1 MVAACSSTT
10 LPWEASLEVTS
21 PAGTSLSFRKVT
33 WSWAQEALPVAGRHW
48 ATYETGDLKRELLPC
63 QHHSLHLFTMQHK
76 ALWSALEYTC
86 RLLGI
91 STAAGKCKLSFP
103 FALKGSAWVSGTLS
117 CFPAFGQ
124 VQPLPHPARGTGKLN
139 HFCFRTHGVQSAGC
153 LARLFPNAVGG
164 TVRHQKG

>member
-10 LPWEASLEVTS
+10 LPWEAPVEVTS

-33 WSWAQEALPVAGRHW
+33 WSWVQEALPVAGSHW

-63 QHHSLHLFTMQHK
+63 QHHGLHLFTMQHK

-91 STAAGKCKLSFP
+91 STAAGKCKLSFS

-117 CFPAFGQ
+117 CFPAFEQ

-139 HFCFRTHGVQSAGC
+139 HFCFGTHGVQSAGC